1 MVDGEKT
8 QLTGGQTNV
17 PLYDKGGKS
26 GRLNTIASMRGRIGR
41 IRNRNEEPKCGTA
54 RTTE

>member
-17 PLYDKGGKS
+17 PLYDKGEKS
-26 GRLNTIASMRGRIGR
+26 GRLNTIASLRGRIGR

>member
-1 MVDGEKT
+1 MVNRAET

-26 GRLNTIASMRGRIGR
+26 GRLNTIASLRGRIGR
-41 IRNRNEEPKCGTA
+41 IRNRNEKPKCGTA